1 MKIKNVIIAGTMAL
15 SSVLPT
21 TVVKANETILP
32 TPKDLQST
40 YSYYDVLSDEFNG
53 NESDIWLMD
62 YMPWWSDTAEREQSG
77 TKTRYRFI
85 DADGKD
91 NQSLQIYVN
100 GENHMGAANFQPYYL
115 EKLSGP
121 QNLDAKDRYLAQTTQ
136 KNNWNSKFA
145 GFMAGGKDYLNTF
158 RGSEA
163 PIENHAK
170 YSDAGATTYG
180 YFETRVKFLS
190 MKRGQG
196 LAPAFWFIGMQDDV
210 YDLGEV
216 DVFEFLDNYTLDFTI
231 HPKGD
236 PNISKV
242 TKQFKFKEDMSKDY
256 HTYGVLWDETGFS
269 LYVDGE
275 FLFKHNQKINYRMIP
290 MFSINHH
297 ENGWIGSVDNAGHPE
312 ERTMDIDYFRV
323 FKKDG
328 TDPEPNKLPV
338 PEMKPGNNV
347 ADGAYISL
355 YGLTG
360 KEVDK
365 TPVQWLNDKKT
376 NNMVLSGICD
386 RMGDPMEKSTLPQY
400 LYIDWRMPA
409 TFDTIILHAQNAKS
423 TAPTLVDVE
432 VSEDGETWK
441 TIKSDIRLDWKTDT
455 QIAESKTIKL
465 DEIEK
470 ENLFARIKIKEA
482 NLNAQGKF
490 GLCEVEIGED
500 IEPMAP
506 EYMPLPEGVD
516 MNMKDSL
523 FSKWNMEDSPSS
535 TTNGLDLR
543 STDSELVYVDGKDGK
558 ALQVDGRQQHIYA
571 PLVVGD
577 KQLKCDE
584 DFTLGMWINPSKTS
598 LPGSSGQIILAQQTG
613 SQGGRP
619 WLFLYNNTLG
629 TFLGN
634 TNTFGKIPLKV
645 NEWQYVAVT
654 FRVIDKDSQKGEVAL
669 YVNGQLDTK
678 AFITYEADSLGNP
691 ELLLGR
697 HKNNTGGFYEG
708 AMDSITL
715 LNKTLQPQD
724 IEALYKANG
733 RLEEAKGE
741 TYDLSN
747 IVTLPKIE
755 GNVGE
760 LSLENL
766 GLPEEVTA
774 VFDDVYAQSVE
785 VNWDVKELESID
797 FNKDGSYTV
806 HGIVDLSAYPQ
817 TTNTK
822 NIKAEQ
828 RIEINA
834 PVNLT
839 GLADVLQR
847 INETEES
854 KYTEESFKDF
864 LTAVQ
869 AAQTKET
876 QLIIGEYPNYS
887 APEEAPAYATQ
898 EIVDGITNDLNA
910 AFDLLVEIEQPEKVD
925 KAALISVIEKAK
937 AIDVSKYT
945 EESVRFMKEE
955 LNYAESILN
964 DEKATQKEVNDAEKR
979 LNTAINQLVEINQ
992 PEIVDKAELKKI
1004 IDSVKGIDTT
1014 KYTLETAKSF
1024 ITALDNAN
1032 KVLANENAT
1041 QEEVDKATTN
1051 LINAYKNLELNK
1063 EDNLSKPEKEDG
1075 SEKEDNNEN
1084 KESNKKE
1091 DVKTGVTNPL
1101 GILFTTAGISLAGA
1115 VILIRK
1121 KKNNIIS

>member
-1 MKIKNVIIAGTMAL
+1 MKIKSIMLIGIILIT
-15 SSVLPT
+15 SVMPT
-21 TVVKANETILP
+21 NYVKAQEKILP
-32 TPKDLQST
+32 TPKDLQNT
-40 YSYYDVLSDEFNG
+40 YSYYDILSDEFNG
-53 NESDIWLMD
+53 NESDVWLMD
-62 YMPWWSDTAEREQSG
+62 YMPWWSDTAKREQSG

-100 GENHMGAANFQPYYL
+100 GQNHMEDSNFQPYYL

-121 QNLDAKDRYLAQTTQ
+121 QNLNVKERYLAPTRQ

-163 PIENHAK
+163 PIENHTK
-170 YSDAGATTYG
+170 YTDAGATTYG

-190 MKRGQG
+190 MKSGQG
-196 LAPAFWFIGMQDDV
+196 LAPAFWFIGMQDDA

-216 DVFEFLDNYTLDFTI
+216 DVFEFLDNNTLDFTI

-236 PNISKV
+236 PHISKV

-269 LYVDGE
+269 LYVDGD

-297 ENGWIGSVDNAGHPE
+297 ENGWIGSVDNQGHPE

-328 TDPEPNKLPV
+328 IDPEPNKLPV
-338 PEMKPGNNV
+338 PKMKPGNNI
-347 ADGAYISL
+347 ADGAYITL

-365 TPVQWLNDKKT
+365 TPMQWLNDKKID
-376 NNMVLSGICD
+376 NMVLSGICD
-386 RMGDPMEKSTLPQY
+386 RMGNPMEKSTLPQY

-409 TFDTIILHAQNAKS
+409 SFDTIIFHAQNAKS

-432 VSEDGETWK
+432 VSKDGENWK
-441 TIKSDIRLDWKTDT
+441 TVKSDIRLNWKTDT

-470 ENLFARIKIKEA
+470 NNLFTRIKIKEA

-506 EYMPLPEGVD
+506 EYMPLPEGAD
-516 MNMKDSL
+516 INMKDSL
-523 FSKWNMEDSPSS
+523 FSKWNMENSPSS
-535 TTNGLDLR
+535 TTNGLDLKN
-543 STDSELVYVDGKDGK
+543 DKEFVYVDGKDGK
-558 ALQVDGRQQHIYA
+558 ALQIDGKSQHICA
-571 PLVVGD
+571 PLKVAD
-577 KQLKCDE
+577 NQLKCDE
-584 DFTLGMWINPSKTS
+584 DFTLSMWINPSKTS
-598 LPGSSGQIILAQQTG
+598 LPGADQIILAQQTG
-613 SQGGRP
+613 MQGGRP
-619 WLFLYNNTLG
+619 WLFLYNNILG

-634 TNTFGKIPLKV
+634 TNTFGKIHLKV

-654 FRVIDKDSQKGEVAL
+654 FHVIDKDNKKGEVAL

-678 AFITYEADSLGNP
+678 AFITYEPDNLGKP

-697 HKNNTGGFYEG
+697 HKNNTKGFYEG

-724 IEALYKANG
+724 IEALYKVNG
-733 RLEEAKGE
+733 RVEDIKVQ
-741 TYDLSN
+741 TYDLCN
-747 IVTLPKIE
+747 IVKLPKIE
-755 GNVGE
+755 GNVGD

-766 GLPEEVTA
+766 SMPEEVTA
-774 VFDDVYAQSVE
+774 VFDDVYAQSVK
-785 VNWDVKELESID
+785 VNWDVTELESID
-797 FNKDGSYTV
+797 FNKDGSYVV
-806 HGIVDLSAYPQ
+806 HGTVDLSAYPQ

-834 PVNLT
+834 PVKLT
-839 GLADVLQR
+839 GLADVLQK
-847 INETEES
+847 INKTEES
-854 KYTEESFKDF
+854 EYTEESFKDF

-910 AFDLLVEIEQPEKVD
+910 AFNLLVEVEQPETVD
-925 KAALISVIEKAK
+925 KAALIKAIEKAK
-937 AIDVSKYT
+937 EIDVSKYT
-945 EESVRFMKEE
+945 EESIMFMKEE
-955 LNYAESILN
+955 LKYAESVVN
-964 DEKATQKEVNDAEKR
+964 DENTTQEKVNEAEKR
-979 LNTAINQLVEINQ
+979 LYSAINHLVEIAQ
-992 PEIVDKAELKKI
+992 SETVYKAKLKQVV
-1004 IDSVKGIDTT
+1004 DSVKGIDTT
-1014 KYTLETAKSF
+1014 IYTAETVKLF
-1024 ITALDNAN
+1024 NIALDNAN
-1032 KVLANENAT
+1032 DVLADENVL
-1041 QEEVDKATTN
+1041 QNKVDKATN
-1051 LINAYKNLELNK
+1051 DLIKAYKNLELK
-1063 EDNLSKPEKEDG
+1063 EEKNQNNLEKE
-1075 SEKEDNNEN
+1075 
-1084 KESNKKE
+1084 ESNKNEETNKK
-1091 DVKTGVTNPL
+1091 DNVQTGVTNSL
-1101 GILFTTAGISLAGA
+1101 GILFTIAGIALVGA
-1115 VILIRK
+1115 ILIVK
-1121 KKNNIIS
+1121 KMKIIFN